1 MVKMYGSEETRA
13 FCCNCKEVTLHRYES
28 FAKPKEVTEK
38 KAEGFLSSLFATIVS
53 SLMEGEATGDYKCTV
68 CGTNLR
74 TPDNLD

>member
-1 MVKMYGSEETRA
+1 MYGSEETRA

-53 SLMEGEATGDYKCTV
+53 SLM
-68 CGTNLR
+68 
-74 TPDNLD
+74 